1 MRGLVLLLLAVTP
14 PRGSLG
20 SQPPCLLLPLPLL
33 LSGLRKLTGRAARQ
47 GDPAPRHQVAL
58 PVPATPSRRLTQRA
72 QTGTPAAGV
81 GRPHPLQA
89 AIGKLSL
96 ALTSTLSP
104 CKAQQRQTLALRLRA
119 VSAQVGL
126 TRTAATRCSRPA
138 SCWAS
143 PPGTPAASCRPM
155 GWGHPRA
162 TCRCEARLQA
172 PLMVAMGEPH
182 GAEPQAPSF
191 PPWLQTLPEGPL

>member
-1 MRGLVLLLLAVTP
+1 MRGPVLLLLAVT

-33 LSGLRKLTGRAARQ
+33 LPGLKRLTGQRAAKQ
-47 GDPAPRHQVAL
+47 GDPAPRHHVTL
-58 PVPATPSRRLTQRA
+58 PVPATLSRRLTQRA

-89 AIGKLSL
+89 AIRKLSL

-104 CKAQQRQTLALRLRA
+104 CKAQQRQALALRLRA
-119 VSAQVGL
+119 VSAQAGL
-126 TRTAATRCSRPA
+126 TRTAASRCSRPA

-143 PPGTPAASCRPM
+143 PPGTPAASCRP
-155 GWGHPRA
+155 GPAQAGGVRWGQPGA
-162 TCRCEARLQA
+162 TRRCEARPQA
-172 PLMVAMGEPH
+172 PLMEAVGEPQGTGLKTP
-182 GAEPQAPSF
+182 GAHVP
-191 PPWLQTLPEGPL
+191 